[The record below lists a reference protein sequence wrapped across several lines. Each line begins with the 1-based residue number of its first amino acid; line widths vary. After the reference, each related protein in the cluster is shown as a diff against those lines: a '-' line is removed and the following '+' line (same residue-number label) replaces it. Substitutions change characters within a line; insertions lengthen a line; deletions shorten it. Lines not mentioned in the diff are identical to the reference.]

1 MKIDNKDATAYSN
14 KELSHII
21 KKVLGEEKNKVNLAK
36 LLGQILDT
44 FGKWIPE
51 GFCIDCHSFNCS
63 DCVYEKSIELINTN
77 KYGLIERF
85 VRDDV
90 IIINEKSINNFTED
104 DIRNIIIEIIDNEE
118 DADRL
123 IWTLERLVE
132 KTANGGTLYL
142 R

>member
-1 MKIDNKDATAYSN
+1 MF
-14 KELSHII
+14 
-21 KKVLGEEKNKVNLAK
+21 
-36 LLGQILDT
+36 
-44 FGKWIPE
+44 FGT
-51 GFCIDCHSFNCS
+51 
-63 DCVYEKSIELINTN
+63 IELIETN

-104 DIRNIIIEIIDNEE
+104 DIRNIIIEIIDSEE

-142 R
+142 H

>member
-21 KKVLGEEKNKVNLAK
+21 KKVLGEEKNKVNLVK

-90 IIINEKSINNFTED
+90 IIINEK
-104 DIRNIIIEIIDNEE
+104 
-118 DADRL
+118 
-123 IWTLERLVE
+123 
-132 KTANGGTLYL
+132 KH
-142 R
+142 

>member
-1 MKIDNKDATAYSN
+1 MFFAT
-14 KELSHII
+14 
-21 KKVLGEEKNKVNLAK
+21 
-36 LLGQILDT
+36 
-44 FGKWIPE
+44 
-51 GFCIDCHSFNCS
+51 
-63 DCVYEKSIELINTN
+63 IELIETN

-118 DADRL
+118 DANRL

-142 R
+142 H

>member
-1 MKIDNKDATAYSN
+1 MLFAT
-14 KELSHII
+14 
-21 KKVLGEEKNKVNLAK
+21 
-36 LLGQILDT
+36 
-44 FGKWIPE
+44 
-51 GFCIDCHSFNCS
+51 
-63 DCVYEKSIELINTN
+63 IELIETN

-85 VRDDV
+85 VRDNV

-104 DIRNIIIEIIDNEE
+104 DIRNIIIEIIDSEE

-142 R
+142 H

>member
-1 MKIDNKDATAYSN
+1 MKKKNKDN
-14 KELSHII
+14 L
-21 KKVLGEEKNKVNLAK
+21 VN

-51 GFCIDCHSFNCS
+51 GFCIDCRSFNCS
-63 DCVYEKSIELINTN
+63 DCGYEKSIELIDTN
-77 KYGLIERF
+77 KYGLIEKF
-85 VRDDV
+85 VRANV
-90 IIINEKSINNFTED
+90 IIINGKSINNFTED

-142 R
+142 H